1 MESEFISPKD
11 CVKYNTCKFADDSG
25 CLDGCDFRLTKGM
38 RMEYKVIENENIDF
52 LVKDVNKAINDGWK
66 PMCGISSMM
75 DKYYKDETLMYC
87 SVFYQAMIKN

>member
-1 MESEFISPKD
+1 
-11 CVKYNTCKFADDSG
+11 
-25 CLDGCDFRLTKGM
+25 
-38 RMEYKVIENENIDF
+38 MEYKVIENENIDF

-75 DKYYKDETLMYC
+75 DKYYEDEELIYC